1 MVQTLSP
8 WTSGTQG
15 GSRKGQKARKAEKVE
30 SLQKEEARRA
40 RPNSSPKEARAAR
53 RGTAARVRR
62 TVKVTHRLHNR
73 KRSGLKEVSRASQEN
88 VTSAASQVTSGQTA
102 GNV

>member
-15 GSRKGQKARKAEKVE
+15 DSQEGQKARKAEKVE
-30 SLQKEEARRA
+30 SLRREEARRA

-53 RGTAARVRR
+53 RGTAEKERKAA
-62 TVKVTHRLHNR
+62 KATHRLNSR
-73 KRSGLKEVSRASQEN
+73 TRNGLREACRASQES
-88 VTSAASQVTSGQTA
+88 VTSVERQDTSG
-102 GNV
+102 